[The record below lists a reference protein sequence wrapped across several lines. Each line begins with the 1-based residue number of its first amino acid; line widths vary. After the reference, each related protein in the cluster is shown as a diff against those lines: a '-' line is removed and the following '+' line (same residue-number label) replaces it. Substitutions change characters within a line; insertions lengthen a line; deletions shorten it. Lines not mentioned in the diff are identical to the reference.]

1 MDIVQILGLILCRI
15 SAFIVLA
22 PLFSERGFPRMAKLI
37 VAVCLTVAAFPEV
50 TTSYRAVSG
59 GLYLLLALKE
69 SLFGM
74 VMGYISKL
82 VFDAVTMS
90 GVFIDFQ
97 TGLTMAQAYDPTF
110 QVQNSTY
117 GKIYN
122 WMAIMVFFALN
133 LHLLMIKGVMYSFEM
148 IPLGTA
154 NILTGSVI
162 EGIVKLFVKAFAM
175 AISLA
180 APLVVA
186 VLVVDVVL
194 GVIART
200 IPQINVLLLGMSI
213 KTIVALILFLLALP
227 NVVDFLQAN
236 LPAAYTNIVDL
247 VKALKGRWVSE

>member
-1 MDIVQILGLILCRI
+1 
-15 SAFIVLA
+15 
-22 PLFSERGFPRMAKLI
+22 
-37 VAVCLTVAAFPEV
+37 
-50 TTSYRAVSG
+50 
-59 GLYLLLALKE
+59 
-69 SLFGM
+69 
-74 VMGYISKL
+74 
-82 VFDAVTMS
+82 
-90 GVFIDFQ
+90 
-97 TGLTMAQAYDPTF
+97 
-110 QVQNSTY
+110 
-117 GKIYN
+117 
-122 WMAIMVFFALN
+122 
-133 LHLLMIKGVMYSFEM
+133 MYSFEM

-247 VKALKGRWVSE
+247 VKALKGR

>member
-1 MDIVQILGLILCRI
+1 MDFVQILGLILCRI

-90 GVFIDFQ
+90 GAFIDFQ

-180 APLVVA
+180 APLVV
-186 VLVVDVVL
+186 DVVL

-213 KTIVALILFLLALP
+213 KSIVALILFLLALP

>member
-1 MDIVQILGLILCRI
+1 MDFVQILGLILCRI

-148 IPLGTA
+148 IPL
-154 NILTGSVI
+154 TGSVI

-247 VKALKGRWVSE
+247 VKALKGR